1 MNIVAKLDRV
11 LRHERQT
18 VVPAADRRRRRYPRS
33 LRRRSRR
40 ATSHAYREAG
50 MSEVAQPNEHGTR
63 IQQTRCTSPSPRS
76 LPKLGINVDRKFEE
90 RGVPTPIRA
99 SS

>member
-1 MNIVAKLDRV
+1 
-11 LRHERQT
+11 
-18 VVPAADRRRRRYPRS
+18 
-33 LRRRSRR
+33 
-40 ATSHAYREAG
+40 